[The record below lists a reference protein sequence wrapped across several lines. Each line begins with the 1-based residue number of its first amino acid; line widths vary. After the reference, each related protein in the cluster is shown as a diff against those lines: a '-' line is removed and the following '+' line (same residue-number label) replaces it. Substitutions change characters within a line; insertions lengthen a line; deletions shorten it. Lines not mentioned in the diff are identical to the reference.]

1 MSFSPTSFSPASGGL
16 IDFLREGMEAALS
29 TSPKIP
35 NSPTNNSPPG
45 KNALTSSRP
54 RQLPTM
60 ERPEAGRSAAPTT
73 SPASML
79 DTSKAQENAA
89 LISELE
95 DDVEALRSKL
105 AALTDQLTAI
115 ESGSPEINSLSTS
128 PPHTGW
134 TPSKVVV
141 LGDDADGNLV
151 ELPSTI
157 EPGGFRYSGTP
168 SFWIAIS

>member
-1 MSFSPTSFSPASGGL
+1 
-16 IDFLREGMEAALS
+16 
-29 TSPKIP
+29 
-35 NSPTNNSPPG
+35 
-45 KNALTSSRP
+45 
-54 RQLPTM
+54 
-60 ERPEAGRSAAPTT
+60 
-73 SPASML
+73 ML

-115 ESGSPEINSLSTS
+115 ESGSPKINSLSTS

-134 TPSKVVV
+134 TPSNVVL
-141 LGDDADGNLV
+141 LGDDAEGNLV